1 MATSMRAPKRASLA
15 LLLTACL
22 TLPTAGI
29 VQGQGAKAPVT
40 ITVDGCWTNK
50 DQDAA
55 FQKIAAGFN
64 KSQSGVVVKAGE
76 QGSSAKI
83 VTQVSAGDAPDI
95 YFDCSSADVGEWAA
109 NGYILNLD
117 PYIQSGHFDLSKL
130 NRGAHQIGTF
140 QGHTYAL
147 PFLEDTFMI
156 LYNKTLFK
164 AAGLDPNKPPTT
176 AEELAADSDKLTKK
190 DSNGNITQLGFSPL
204 YNAGAFDGTWLPVF
218 ATTFGGTLADSTG
231 TKITA
236 NCPACIAALT
246 WETGFYTRYG
256 ASAVDKFLASSGAG
270 DLFDHGKLAMAING
284 EWQPFFI
291 ATDAPKGFDYGVAP
305 LPHPANRPDLANYG
319 MVGGNPGTIMK
330 GSKNPDAAWKFL
342 SYVEGLGPT
351 MSFAYTMENV
361 PQLIAG
367 ENSPKLNPEP
377 HYRVFVKYAQGPHI
391 AAFPVSPVSSDFASE
406 LASAEQLVLH
416 GKTTAKAGLDKV
428 TSDMQSKLSSGI

>member
-1 MATSMRAPKRASLA
+1 MATHMRAPMRASVA
-15 LLLTACL
+15 LVLMACL

-29 VQGQGAKAPVT
+29 VQGHPATAPAT
-40 ITVDGCWTNK
+40 IHVDGCWTNK

-55 FQKIAAGFN
+55 FQKIAAAFN
-64 KSQSGVVVKAGE
+64 ASQAGVVVKAGE
-76 QGSSAKI
+76 QGSAAKI
-83 VTQVSAGDAPDI
+83 VTEVSAGDPPDI
-95 YFDCSSADVGEWAA
+95 YFDCSSTDVGEWAA
-109 NGYILNLD
+109 NGYILSLD
-117 PYIQSGHFDLSKL
+117 PYIQSSHFDLSKL

-147 PFLEDTFMI
+147 PFLEDTFML

-164 AAGLDPNKPPTT
+164 AAGLDPNNPPTT
-176 AEELAADSDKLTKK
+176 AEAVAADSDKLTKK
-190 DSNGNITQLGFSPL
+190 DSNGNITQLGFNPTFS
-204 YNAGAFDGTWLPVF
+204 AGDFDGTWLSVL
-218 ATTFGGTLADSTG
+218 AISFGGNLADATG

-236 NCPACIAALT
+236 NCAACVAALT

-256 ASAVDKFLASSGAG
+256 AAAVDKFLASGG
-270 DLFDHGKLAMAING
+270 TGNLFYTGKLAMDISG
-284 EWQPFFI
+284 EWTPFF
-291 ATDAPKGFDYGVAP
+291 TPKTLDYGVAP

-319 MVGGNPGTIMK
+319 MVAGNPGTIMK

-351 MSFAYTMENV
+351 MSFAYAMDNV

-367 ENSPKLNPEP
+367 ENSPKLNPDP

-391 AAFPVSPVSSDFASE
+391 EAFPVSPVSSAYAAA
-406 LASAEQLVLH
+406 LASTEQLVLH

-428 TSDMQSKLSSGI
+428 TSDLQAELNSGI